1 VKAKRSGASL
11 EAPPLPQVSRI
22 AAANNKTPSSA
33 PAFESGEWF
42 PRRTMLI
49 STGRKTNSAEEYL
62 TEVLRLGGSPGAT
75 SVANLPA
82 TVLDP

>member
-1 VKAKRSGASL
+1 
-11 EAPPLPQVSRI
+11 
-22 AAANNKTPSSA
+22 
-33 PAFESGEWF
+33 
-42 PRRTMLI
+42 MLI